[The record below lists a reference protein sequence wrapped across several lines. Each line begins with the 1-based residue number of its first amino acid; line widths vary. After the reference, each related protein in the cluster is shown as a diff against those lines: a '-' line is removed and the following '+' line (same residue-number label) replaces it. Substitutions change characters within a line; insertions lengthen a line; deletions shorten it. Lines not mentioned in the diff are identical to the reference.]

1 MTKKKKRKTNKQTKK
16 NKNSLPFLF
25 PFRNYKN
32 YQVVQSLL
40 LPVLL
45 MLQLNGFTVAQGSFT
60 VHIQSRKLTVGHTP
74 NL

>member
-1 MTKKKKRKTNKQTKK
+1 MTKKKKK
-16 NKNSLPFLF
+16 NKKKQEFSSLLF

-32 YQVVQSLL
+32 NQVVQSVLP
-40 LPVLL
+40 PVLL

>member
-1 MTKKKKRKTNKQTKK
+1 MTKKKKKNKKK
-16 NKNSLPFLF
+16 NKNSLPCLF

-32 YQVVQSLL
+32 NQVVQSVLP
-40 LPVLL
+40 PVLL

>member
-1 MTKKKKRKTNKQTKK
+1 MTKKKKRKTNKQK

-40 LPVLL
+40 LPVFL